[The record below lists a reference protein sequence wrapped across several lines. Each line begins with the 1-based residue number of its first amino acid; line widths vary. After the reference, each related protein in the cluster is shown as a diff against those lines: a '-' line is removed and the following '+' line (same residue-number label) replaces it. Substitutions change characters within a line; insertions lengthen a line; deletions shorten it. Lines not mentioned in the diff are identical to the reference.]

1 MVQNVGK
8 GGDSER
14 QEHAWYEGFKH
25 VLEKVSTLRTQRAC
39 EVRGF
44 KNLAALRPAAG
55 LRVAPF
61 CIPRTSHFLGDSDKR
76 LFSGDAHNGTGKK
89 RVIAVIF
96 FCCTYNTVSTAV
108 SQFIIIT

>member
-1 MVQNVGK
+1 M
-8 GGDSER
+8 
-14 QEHAWYEGFKH
+14 
-25 VLEKVSTLRTQRAC
+25 LEKVATLRMQRAC

-76 LFSGDAHNGTGKK
+76 LFSGDAHNGTDKK
-89 RVIAVIF
+89 QVIAVIF